1 MPPSTLPS
9 PITTMKLRFSTGTSP
24 NVLTYEQTIPS
35 AAQGANSVQVT
46 NSSLLAAFSSEPLGT
61 IFTPSMVTTYSGFP
75 SGNTIS
81 TPSIVENFIPG
92 VISLESIPT
101 KLTTDAPFSLSSLI
115 TTVSTGVLSYTS
127 SNTGVA
133 TVHASTGL
141 VTIIGEGT
149 TTITVTQGADATY
162 ITASKSTTLTVTPPY
177 LFLINNPSIPTISL
191 TNFPT
196 LGTMSN
202 WEMDIKFKKTGGD
215 NTLLPGDNTWLPL
228 IGDMYNAINSRGW
241 GVWITPLNNLHFS
254 WNSVSSAWY
263 AYPAINVL
271 SDTDYILKITRTPS
285 SLTLVLT
292 DVDENISQTAINT
305 EMSDTSAY
313 VMSSDGP
320 VAVGGWNSAYNAF
333 NEYFIGTISY
343 VRVT

>member
-1 MPPSTLPS
+1 M
-9 PITTMKLRFSTGTSP
+9 
-24 NVLTYEQTIPS
+24 
-35 AAQGANSVQVT
+35 
-46 NSSLLAAFSSEPLGT
+46 
-61 IFTPSMVTTYSGFP
+61 
-75 SGNTIS
+75 
-81 TPSIVENFIPG
+81 
-92 VISLESIPT
+92 
-101 KLTTDAPFSLSSLI
+101 I

-133 TVHASTGL
+133 TVSSSTGL

-149 TTITVTQGADATY
+149 TTITVTQCADATY

-215 NTLLPGDNTWLPL
+215 NTWLPL

-241 GVWITPLNNLHFS
+241 GVWITPFNNLHFS
-254 WNSVSSAWY
+254 WNSVSSVWN

-305 EMSDTSAY
+305 AMSDTSAY
-313 VMSSDGP
+313 VMSSNGP
-320 VAVGGWNSAYNAF
+320 VAIGGWNSAYNTY

>member
-1 MPPSTLPS
+1 MSSSFPS
-9 PITTMKLRFSTGTSP
+9 PITALKFRVSTGASP
-24 NVLTYEQTIPS
+24 PFEQTITSVVP
-35 AAQGANSVQVT
+35 GLNSVQIT
-46 NSSLLAAFSSEPLGT
+46 DTELLNAFNTEPLGT

-133 TVHASTGL
+133 TVSSSTGL

-215 NTLLPGDNTWLPL
+215 NTWLPGDNTWLPL
-228 IGDMYNAINSRGW
+228 IGDMYNAINSRAW